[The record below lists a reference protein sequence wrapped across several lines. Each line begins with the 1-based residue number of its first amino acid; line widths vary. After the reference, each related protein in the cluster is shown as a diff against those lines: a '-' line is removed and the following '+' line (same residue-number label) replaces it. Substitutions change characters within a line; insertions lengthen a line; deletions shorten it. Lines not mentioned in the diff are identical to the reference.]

1 MNCKRKMLV
10 LCMMLIVGI
19 SCWAQ
24 SLQLK
29 LDNVTVKKAMTEL
42 KQKSGYSFVFEASDV
57 DTAKK
62 ISVNAENAKDAIDQ
76 ILQGQDV
83 TYEIQGKSVII
94 KRKSATNGTPTQ
106 GKKRRVT
113 GTVKDT
119 NGDPVIG
126 ATVMEKGTKNGTV
139 TDYNG
144 NFVLETAPDAQ
155 LDISYIGF
163 KTQTVKPTASGNM
176 SISLSEDSNLLDD
189 VVVVGYGTQ
198 RKKLIT
204 GSTIHVTSED
214 IAAVNAVDA
223 FGALQSHAAG
233 MNIVMNSGQ
242 PGESYKVTIRGMGT
256 AGSNSPL
263 YVIDGVPGGSL
274 TDISPDDIESID
286 VLKDAAS
293 SAIYGARASNGVIL
307 VTTKKGKVGHIQV
320 TFDGYLG
327 WQNPNTNDVTP
338 LNAKQY
344 MEINDKAYQIQG
356 VATYDWQK
364 LIPKQY
370 AQIMNGTWNGT
381 NWLEETTCH
390 DAPVNNASL
399 NITGGSD
406 VSRFSLGV
414 SKYHQTGTIGVPAT
428 PKYDR
433 TTVRMNSDYTL
444 IKGKDRDILK
454 FGENVTFSATDK
466 KGISIGG
473 IYSNSIRNLL
483 AMSPLLPAYS
493 EDGGGYYEYKDIVAD
508 QWDFSAEMSNPLA
521 AMLYDEGNSYTKG
534 YRLQSNFFLEFQPI
548 KDLTYR
554 ASAGWLYHHTEGR
567 RYVPVYELSTKK
579 SNPADDVTQRQSY
592 NIRWSLENT
601 LNYVKTFGNHNI
613 DILLGQSIEKWGYGN
628 SLSITNSNSLF
639 PGSFDHAYIVNA
651 NVVDPAYTSISG
663 SPQDQGSLSSFFGR
677 INYNYAET
685 YLLSLVLRADGSSN
699 FARGHRWGYFPS
711 VSAGWVM
718 SNEKFFES
726 TKTWLDFFKIR
737 ASWGQNGNC
746 NISNFQYLAT
756 IAFDDPYYFDNKDNP
771 GIGAYPNI
779 LPNEDVKWET
789 SEQLDFGF
797 DARFLNNR
805 LGVAFDWYKKTTKDW
820 LVRAPMLLSY
830 GTGAPYINGGDIEN
844 KGIEV
849 QLSWNDKIGSDFR
862 YGVTFNFSHNKNE
875 VTRLANSEGIIHGG
889 SNAIAQNTAELYRIQ
904 VGYPIGY
911 FWGYEMEGII
921 QNEQDLQDYLNRN
934 CGGDKANSLQG
945 ESLQPGDVKFV
956 DVNGNGKIDK
966 GDDDKTMIGDPNPD
980 VTVGLNIT
988 MSYKGFDFALNG
1000 YGSFG
1005 QQVAKSY
1012 RQFSDHPDDN
1022 YCTDVYTK
1030 YWTGEGSTNEYPRFS
1045 DGKTANMSEI
1055 SRVWI
1060 EDADFF
1066 KISRISLGYDFKRI
1080 AQFLPVHKCRLYV
1093 SLSNYFT
1100 FTGYSGMDPEV
1111 GYGNGASWA
1120 SGIDC
1125 GYYPSSRSWQVGL
1138 NVAF

>member
-1 MNCKRKMLV
+1 MKKKILV
-10 LCMMLIVGI
+10 LSIMLTVGAC
-19 SCWAQ
+19 CWAQ
-24 SLQLK
+24 SIQLK
-29 LDNVTVKKAMTEL
+29 LNNVTVKKAMTEL
-42 KQKSGYSFVFEASDV
+42 KQKSGYSFVYETSDLDTNKKVNV
-57 DTAKK
+57 D
-62 ISVNAENAKDAIDQ
+62 AENAKDAIAQ
-76 ILQGQDV
+76 ILQGQNV
-83 TYEIQGKSVII
+83 TYEIQGKNVVVQ
-94 KRKSATNGTPTQ
+94 RKNANNTKANQ
-106 GKKRRVT
+106 GKKRTVK
-113 GTVKDT
+113 GTVKDN
-119 NGDPVIG
+119 NGEPVIG
-126 ATVMEKGTKNGTV
+126 ATIMESGTKNGTV
-139 TDYNG
+139 TDADG
-144 NFVLETAPDAQ
+144 NFVIEIASDSK
-155 LDISYIGF
+155 LDITSIGY
-163 KTQTVKPTASGNM
+163 KSQTVKPSATGTTSV
-176 SISLSEDSNLLDD
+176 SLSEDSNLLDD

-204 GSTIHVTSED
+204 GSTVHVTADD

-223 FGALQSHAAG
+223 FGALQSQASG

-242 PGESYKVTIRGMGT
+242 PGEGYKVTIRGMGT
-256 AGSNSPL
+256 AGSNTPL
-263 YVIDGVPGGSL
+263 YVVDGVPGANIDDL
-274 TDISPDDIESID
+274 SPNDIESID

-307 VTTKKGKVGHIQV
+307 VTTKKGKAGGHVQV
-320 TFDGYLG
+320 SFDGYMG

-381 NWLEETTCH
+381 NWLEETTIH
-390 DAPVNNASL
+390 NAPIHNASL
-399 NITGGSD
+399 SISGGSEI
-406 VSRFSLGV
+406 SRFALGFT
-414 SKYHQTGTIGVPAT
+414 KFHQTGTIGAPAD

-433 TTVRMNSDYTL
+433 YTVRLNSDYSL
-444 IKGKDRDILK
+444 IKKKGRDILK
-454 FGENVTFSATDK
+454 IGENATFSATDK
-466 KGISIGG
+466 RGVSVGG
-473 IYSNSIRNLL
+473 IYGNSIRNLL
-483 AMSPLLPAYS
+483 AMSPLLPAYND
-493 EDGGGYYEYKDIVAD
+493 EGGYYEYKDIQAD
-508 QWDFSAEMSNPLA
+508 AWDFSAEMANPLA
-521 AMLYDEGNSYTKG
+521 QMKYDNGFGYTKV
-534 YRLQSNFFLEFQPI
+534 YRLQTNFFLEFSPI

-554 ASAGWLYHHTEGR
+554 ASAGWLYRHREGR
-567 RYVPVYELSTKK
+567 SYVPVYELSSKK
-579 SNPADDVTQRQSY
+579 SNPNDDVSQNQSY
-592 NIRWSLENT
+592 SVRWSLENT
-601 LNYVKTFGNHNI
+601 LNWVKSFEKHNI
-613 DILLGQSIEKWGYGN
+613 DVLLGQSVEKWGYGN
-628 SLSITNSNSLF
+628 GVNVTNSNSLF
-639 PGSFDHAYIVNA
+639 PGSFDHAYIANA
-651 NVVDPAYTSISG
+651 NVVDPSLTSIGG
-663 SPQDQGSLSSFFGR
+663 SPEAQGALSSFFGR
-677 INYNYAET
+677 VNYNYDET

-711 VSAGWVM
+711 VSAGWVI
-718 SNEKFFES
+718 SNEKFMES
-726 TKTWLDFFKIR
+726 TKAWMDFLKIR

-756 IAFDDPYYFDNKDNP
+756 IALDDPYYFNNKDNP
-771 GIGAYPNI
+771 ALGAYPNI

-830 GTGAPYINGGDIEN
+830 GTNAPYVNGGDIEN
-844 KGIEV
+844 KGYEI
-849 QLSWNDKIGSDFR
+849 QLNWNDKIGKDFR
-862 YGVTFNFSHNKNE
+862 YSVSANFSHNKNE

-921 QNEQDLQDYLNRN
+921 QNEKQLQEYLDRN
-934 CGGDKANSLQG
+934 CSGDKANSLQG
-945 ESLQPGDVKFV
+945 ESLQPGDVMFK

-980 VTVGLNIT
+980 FTLGLNINI
-988 MSYKGFDFALNG
+988 SYKGFDFALNG

-1030 YWTGEGSTNEYPRFS
+1030 YWTGEGSTNRYPRFS

-1066 KISRISLGYDFKRI
+1066 KISRISLGYDFKRLYSK
-1080 AQFLPVHKCRLYV
+1080 LPVQKCRLYV
-1093 SLSNYFT
+1093 ALSNFFT

-1111 GYGNGASWA
+1111 GFGNGASWA

-1125 GYYPSSRSWQVGL
+1125 GYYPSARSWQVGL
-1138 NVAF
+1138 NINF

>member
-1 MNCKRKMLV
+1 MKKKILV
-10 LCMMLIVGI
+10 LSIMLTVGAC
-19 SCWAQ
+19 CWAQ
-24 SLQLK
+24 SIQLK
-29 LDNVTVKKAMTEL
+29 LNNVTVKKAMTEL
-42 KQKSGYSFVFEASDV
+42 KQKSGYSFVYETSDLDTNKKVNV
-57 DTAKK
+57 D
-62 ISVNAENAKDAIDQ
+62 AENAKDAIAQ
-76 ILQGQDV
+76 ILQGQNV
-83 TYEIQGKSVII
+83 TYEIQGKNVVVQ
-94 KRKSATNGTPTQ
+94 RKNANNTKANQ
-106 GKKRRVT
+106 GKKRTVK
-113 GTVKDT
+113 GTVKDN
-119 NGDPVIG
+119 NGEPVIG
-126 ATVMEKGTKNGTV
+126 ATIMESGTKNGTV
-139 TDYNG
+139 TDADG
-144 NFVLETAPDAQ
+144 NFVIEIASDSK
-155 LDISYIGF
+155 LDITSIGY
-163 KTQTVKPTASGNM
+163 KSQTVKPSATGTTSV
-176 SISLSEDSNLLDD
+176 SLSEDSNLLDD

-204 GSTIHVTSED
+204 GSTVHVTADD

-223 FGALQSHAAG
+223 FGALQSQASG

-242 PGESYKVTIRGMGT
+242 PGEGYKVTIRGMGT
-256 AGSNSPL
+256 AGSNTPL
-263 YVIDGVPGGSL
+263 YVVDGVPGANIDDL
-274 TDISPDDIESID
+274 SPNDIESID

-307 VTTKKGKVGHIQV
+307 VTTKKGKAGGHVQV
-320 TFDGYLG
+320 SFDGYMG

-381 NWLEETTCH
+381 NWLEETTIH
-390 DAPVNNASL
+390 NAPIHNASL
-399 NITGGSD
+399 SISGGSEI
-406 VSRFSLGV
+406 SRFALGFT
-414 SKYHQTGTIGVPAT
+414 KFHQTGTIGAPAD

-433 TTVRMNSDYTL
+433 YTVRLNSDYSL
-444 IKGKDRDILK
+444 IRKKGHDILK
-454 FGENVTFSATDK
+454 IGENVTFSATDK
-466 KGISIGG
+466 RGVSVGG
-473 IYSNSIRNLL
+473 IYGNSIRNLL
-483 AMSPLLPAYS
+483 AMSPLLPAYND
-493 EDGGGYYEYKDIVAD
+493 EGGYYEYKDIQAD
-508 QWDFSAEMSNPLA
+508 AWDFSAEMANPLA
-521 AMLYDEGNSYTKG
+521 QMKYDNGFGYTKV
-534 YRLQSNFFLEFQPI
+534 YRLQTNFFLEFSPI

-554 ASAGWLYHHTEGR
+554 ASAGWLYRHREGR
-567 RYVPVYELSTKK
+567 SYVPVYELSSKK
-579 SNPADDVTQRQSY
+579 SNPNDDVSQNQSY
-592 NIRWSLENT
+592 SVRWSLENT
-601 LNYVKTFGNHNI
+601 LNWVKSFEKHNV
-613 DILLGQSIEKWGYGN
+613 DVLLGQSVEKWGYGN
-628 SLSITNSNSLF
+628 GVNVTNSNSLF
-639 PGSFDHAYIVNA
+639 PGSFDHAYIANA
-651 NVVDPAYTSISG
+651 NVVDPSLTSIGG
-663 SPQDQGSLSSFFGR
+663 SPEAQGALSSFFGR
-677 INYNYAET
+677 VNYNYDET

-699 FARGHRWGYFPS
+699 FSRGHRWGYFPS
-711 VSAGWVM
+711 VSAGWVI
-718 SNEKFFES
+718 SNEKFMES
-726 TKTWLDFFKIR
+726 TKAWMDFLKIR

-756 IAFDDPYYFDNKDNP
+756 IALDDPYYFNNKDNP
-771 GIGAYPNI
+771 ALGAYPNI

-830 GTGAPYINGGDIEN
+830 GTNAPYVNGGDIEN
-844 KGIEV
+844 KGYEI
-849 QLSWNDKIGSDFR
+849 QLNWNDKIGKDFR
-862 YGVTFNFSHNKNE
+862 YSVSANFSHNKNE

-921 QNEQDLQDYLNRN
+921 QNEKQLQEYLDRN
-934 CGGDKANSLQG
+934 CSGDKANSLQG
-945 ESLQPGDVKFV
+945 ESLQPGDVMFK

-980 VTVGLNIT
+980 FTLGLNINI
-988 MSYKGFDFALNG
+988 SYKGFDFALNG

-1030 YWTGEGSTNEYPRFS
+1030 YWTGEGSTNRYPRFS

-1066 KISRISLGYDFKRI
+1066 KISRISLGYDFKRLYSK
-1080 AQFLPVHKCRLYV
+1080 LPVQKCRLYV
-1093 SLSNYFT
+1093 ALSNFFT

-1111 GYGNGASWA
+1111 GFGNGASWA

-1125 GYYPSSRSWQVGL
+1125 GYYPSARSWQVGL
-1138 NVAF
+1138 NINF

>member
-1 MNCKRKMLV
+1 MKKKILV
-10 LCMMLIVGI
+10 LSIMLTVGAC
-19 SCWAQ
+19 CWAQ
-24 SLQLK
+24 SIQLK
-29 LDNVTVKKAMTEL
+29 LNNVTVKKAMTEL
-42 KQKSGYSFVFEASDV
+42 KQKSGYSFVYEASDLDTNKKVNV
-57 DTAKK
+57 D
-62 ISVNAENAKDAIDQ
+62 AENAKDAIAQ
-76 ILQGQDV
+76 ILQGQNV
-83 TYEIQGKSVII
+83 TYEIQGKNVVVQ
-94 KRKSATNGTPTQ
+94 RKNANNTKANQ
-106 GKKRRVT
+106 GKKRTVK
-113 GTVKDT
+113 GTVKDN
-119 NGDPVIG
+119 NGEPVIG
-126 ATVMEKGTKNGTV
+126 ATIMESGTKNGTV
-139 TDYNG
+139 TDADG
-144 NFVLETAPDAQ
+144 NFVIEIASDSK
-155 LDISYIGF
+155 LDITSIGY
-163 KTQTVKPTASGNM
+163 KSQTVKPSATGTTSV
-176 SISLSEDSNLLDD
+176 SLSEDSNLLDD

-204 GSTIHVTSED
+204 GSTVHVTADD

-223 FGALQSHAAG
+223 FGALQSQASG

-242 PGESYKVTIRGMGT
+242 PGEGYKVTIRGMGT
-256 AGSNSPL
+256 AGSNTPL
-263 YVIDGVPGGSL
+263 YVVDGVPGANIDDL
-274 TDISPDDIESID
+274 SPNDIESID

-307 VTTKKGKVGHIQV
+307 VTTKKGKAGGHVQV
-320 TFDGYLG
+320 SFDGYMG

-381 NWLEETTCH
+381 NWLEETTIH
-390 DAPVNNASL
+390 NAPIHNASL
-399 NITGGSD
+399 SISGGSEI
-406 VSRFSLGV
+406 SRFALGFT
-414 SKYHQTGTIGVPAT
+414 KFHQTGTIGAPAD

-433 TTVRMNSDYTL
+433 YTVRLNSDYSL
-444 IKGKDRDILK
+444 IRKKGHDILK
-454 FGENVTFSATDK
+454 IGENVTFSATDK
-466 KGISIGG
+466 RGVSVGG
-473 IYSNSIRNLL
+473 IYGNSIRNLL
-483 AMSPLLPAYS
+483 AMSPLLPAYND
-493 EDGGGYYEYKDIVAD
+493 EGEYYEYKDIQAD
-508 QWDFSAEMSNPLA
+508 AWDFSAEMANPLA
-521 AMLYDEGNSYTKG
+521 QMKYDNGFGYTKV
-534 YRLQSNFFLEFQPI
+534 YRLQTNFFLEFSPI

-554 ASAGWLYHHTEGR
+554 ASAGWLYRHREGR
-567 RYVPVYELSTKK
+567 SYVPVYELSSKK
-579 SNPADDVTQRQSY
+579 SNPNDDVSQNQSY
-592 NIRWSLENT
+592 SVRWSLENT
-601 LNYVKTFGNHNI
+601 LNWVKSFEKHNI
-613 DILLGQSIEKWGYGN
+613 DVLLGQSVEKWGYGN
-628 SLSITNSNSLF
+628 GVNVTNSNSLF
-639 PGSFDHAYIVNA
+639 PGSFDHAYIANA
-651 NVVDPAYTSISG
+651 NVVDPSLTSIGG
-663 SPQDQGSLSSFFGR
+663 SPEAQGALSSFFGR
-677 INYNYAET
+677 VNYNYDET

-711 VSAGWVM
+711 VSAGWVI
-718 SNEKFFES
+718 SNEKFMES
-726 TKTWLDFFKIR
+726 TKAWMDFLKIR

-756 IAFDDPYYFDNKDNP
+756 IALDDPYYFNNKDNP
-771 GIGAYPNI
+771 ALGAYPNI

-830 GTGAPYINGGDIEN
+830 GTNAPYVNGGDIEN
-844 KGIEV
+844 KGYEI
-849 QLSWNDKIGSDFR
+849 QLNWNDKIGKDFR
-862 YGVTFNFSHNKNE
+862 YSVSANFSHNKNE

-921 QNEQDLQDYLNRN
+921 QNEKQLQEYLDRN
-934 CGGDKANSLQG
+934 CSGDKANSLQG
-945 ESLQPGDVKFV
+945 ESLQPGDVMFK

-980 VTVGLNIT
+980 FTLGLNINI
-988 MSYKGFDFALNG
+988 SYKGFDFALNG

-1030 YWTGEGSTNEYPRFS
+1030 YWTGEGSTNRYPRFS

-1066 KISRISLGYDFKRI
+1066 KISRISLGYDFKRLYSK
-1080 AQFLPVHKCRLYV
+1080 LPVQKCRLYV
-1093 SLSNYFT
+1093 ALSNFFT

-1111 GYGNGASWA
+1111 GFGNGASWA

-1125 GYYPSSRSWQVGL
+1125 GYYPSARSWQVGL
-1138 NVAF
+1138 NINF

>member
-1 MNCKRKMLV
+1 MKKKILV
-10 LCMMLIVGI
+10 LSIMLTVGAC
-19 SCWAQ
+19 CWAQ
-24 SLQLK
+24 SIQLK
-29 LDNVTVKKAMTEL
+29 LNNVTVKKAMTEL
-42 KQKSGYSFVFEASDV
+42 KQKSGYSFVYETSDLDTNKKVNV
-57 DTAKK
+57 D
-62 ISVNAENAKDAIDQ
+62 AENAKDAIAQ
-76 ILQGQDV
+76 ILQGQNV
-83 TYEIQGKSVII
+83 TYEIQGKNVVVQ
-94 KRKSATNGTPTQ
+94 RKNANNTKANQ
-106 GKKRRVT
+106 GKKRTVK
-113 GTVKDT
+113 GTVKDN
-119 NGDPVIG
+119 NGEPVIG
-126 ATVMEKGTKNGTV
+126 ATIMESGTKNGTV
-139 TDYNG
+139 TDADG
-144 NFVLETAPDAQ
+144 NFVIEIASDSK
-155 LDISYIGF
+155 LDITSIGY
-163 KTQTVKPTASGNM
+163 KSQTVKPSATGTTSV
-176 SISLSEDSNLLDD
+176 SLSEDSNLLDD

-204 GSTIHVTSED
+204 GSTVHVTADD

-223 FGALQSHAAG
+223 FGALQSQASG

-242 PGESYKVTIRGMGT
+242 PGEGYKVTIRGMGT
-256 AGSNSPL
+256 AGSNTPL
-263 YVIDGVPGGSL
+263 YVVDGVPGANIDDL
-274 TDISPDDIESID
+274 SPNDIESID

-307 VTTKKGKVGHIQV
+307 VTTKKGKAGGHVQV
-320 TFDGYLG
+320 SFDGYMG

-381 NWLEETTCH
+381 NWLEETTIH
-390 DAPVNNASL
+390 NAPIHNASL
-399 NITGGSD
+399 SISGGSEI
-406 VSRFSLGV
+406 SRFALGFT
-414 SKYHQTGTIGVPAT
+414 KFHQTGTIGAPAD

-433 TTVRMNSDYTL
+433 YTVRLNSDYSL
-444 IKGKDRDILK
+444 IRKKGHDILK
-454 FGENVTFSATDK
+454 IGENVTFSATDK
-466 KGISIGG
+466 RGVSVGG
-473 IYSNSIRNLL
+473 IYGNSIRNLL
-483 AMSPLLPAYS
+483 AMSPLLPAYND
-493 EDGGGYYEYKDIVAD
+493 EGGYYEYKDIQAD
-508 QWDFSAEMSNPLA
+508 AWDFSAEMANPLA
-521 AMLYDEGNSYTKG
+521 QMKYDNGFGYTKV
-534 YRLQSNFFLEFQPI
+534 YRLQTNFFLEFSPI

-554 ASAGWLYHHTEGR
+554 ASAGWLYRHREGR
-567 RYVPVYELSTKK
+567 SYVPVYELSSKK
-579 SNPADDVTQRQSY
+579 SNPNDDVSQNQSY
-592 NIRWSLENT
+592 SVRWSLENT
-601 LNYVKTFGNHNI
+601 LNWVKSFEKHNI
-613 DILLGQSIEKWGYGN
+613 DVLLGQSVEKWGYGN
-628 SLSITNSNSLF
+628 GVNVTNSNSLF
-639 PGSFDHAYIVNA
+639 PGSFDHAYIANA
-651 NVVDPAYTSISG
+651 NVVDPSLTSIGG
-663 SPQDQGSLSSFFGR
+663 SPEAQGALSSFFGR
-677 INYNYAET
+677 VNYNYDET

-711 VSAGWVM
+711 VSAGWVI
-718 SNEKFFES
+718 SNEKFMES
-726 TKTWLDFFKIR
+726 TKAWMDFLKIR

-756 IAFDDPYYFDNKDNP
+756 IALDDPYYFNNKDNP
-771 GIGAYPNI
+771 ALGAYPNI

-830 GTGAPYINGGDIEN
+830 GTNAPYVNGGDIEN
-844 KGIEV
+844 KGYEI
-849 QLSWNDKIGSDFR
+849 QLNWNDKIGKDFR
-862 YGVTFNFSHNKNE
+862 YSVSANFSHNKNE

-921 QNEQDLQDYLNRN
+921 QNEKQLQEYLDRN
-934 CGGDKANSLQG
+934 CSGDKANSLQG
-945 ESLQPGDVKFV
+945 ESLQPGDVMFK

-980 VTVGLNIT
+980 FTLGLNINI
-988 MSYKGFDFALNG
+988 SYKGFDFALNG

-1030 YWTGEGSTNEYPRFS
+1030 YWTGEGSTNRYPRFS

-1066 KISRISLGYDFKRI
+1066 KISRISLGYDFKRLYSK
-1080 AQFLPVHKCRLYV
+1080 LPVQKCRLYV
-1093 SLSNYFT
+1093 ALSNFFT

-1111 GYGNGASWA
+1111 GFGNGASWA

-1125 GYYPSSRSWQVGL
+1125 GYYPSARSWQVGL
-1138 NVAF
+1138 NINF

>member
-1 MNCKRKMLV
+1 MKKKILV
-10 LCMMLIVGI
+10 LSIMLTVGAC
-19 SCWAQ
+19 CWAQ
-24 SLQLK
+24 SIQLK
-29 LDNVTVKKAMTEL
+29 LNNVTVKKAMTEL
-42 KQKSGYSFVFEASDV
+42 KQKSGYSFVYETSDLDTNKKVNV
-57 DTAKK
+57 D
-62 ISVNAENAKDAIDQ
+62 AENAKDAIAQ
-76 ILQGQDV
+76 ILQGQNV
-83 TYEIQGKSVII
+83 TYEIQGKNVVVQ
-94 KRKSATNGTPTQ
+94 RKNANNTKANQ
-106 GKKRRVT
+106 GKKRTVK
-113 GTVKDT
+113 GTVKDN
-119 NGDPVIG
+119 NGEPVIG
-126 ATVMEKGTKNGTV
+126 ATIMESGTKNGTV
-139 TDYNG
+139 TDADG
-144 NFVLETAPDAQ
+144 NFVIEIASDSK
-155 LDISYIGF
+155 LDITSIGY
-163 KTQTVKPTASGNM
+163 KSQTVKPSATGTTSV
-176 SISLSEDSNLLDD
+176 SLSEDSNLLDD

-204 GSTIHVTSED
+204 GSTVHVTADD

-223 FGALQSHAAG
+223 FGALQSQASG

-242 PGESYKVTIRGMGT
+242 PGEGYKVTIRGMGT
-256 AGSNSPL
+256 AGSNTPL
-263 YVIDGVPGGSL
+263 YVVDGVPGANIDDL
-274 TDISPDDIESID
+274 SPNDIESID

-307 VTTKKGKVGHIQV
+307 VTTKKGKAGGHVQV
-320 TFDGYLG
+320 SFDGYMG

-370 AQIMNGTWNGT
+370 AQIMSGTWNGT
-381 NWLEETTCH
+381 NWLEETTIH
-390 DAPVNNASL
+390 NAPIHNASL
-399 NITGGSD
+399 SISGGSD
-406 VSRFSLGV
+406 ISRFALGFT
-414 SKYHQTGTIGVPAT
+414 KFHQTGTIGAPAD

-433 TTVRMNSDYTL
+433 YTVRLNSDYSL
-444 IKGKDRDILK
+444 IKKKGRDILK
-454 FGENVTFSATDK
+454 IGENATFSATDK
-466 KGISIGG
+466 RGVSVGG
-473 IYSNSIRNLL
+473 IYGNSIRNLL
-483 AMSPLLPAYS
+483 AMSPLLPAYND
-493 EDGGGYYEYKDIVAD
+493 EGGYYEYKDIQAD
-508 QWDFSAEMSNPLA
+508 AWDFSAEMANPLA
-521 AMLYDEGNSYTKG
+521 QMKYDNGFGYTKV
-534 YRLQSNFFLEFQPI
+534 YRLQTNFFLEFSPI

-554 ASAGWLYHHTEGR
+554 ASAGWLYRHREGR
-567 RYVPVYELSTKK
+567 SYVPVYELSSKK
-579 SNPADDVTQRQSY
+579 SNPNDDVSQNQSY
-592 NIRWSLENT
+592 SVRWSLENT
-601 LNYVKTFGNHNI
+601 LNWVKSFDKHNI
-613 DILLGQSIEKWGYGN
+613 DVLLGQSVEKWGYGN
-628 SLSITNSNSLF
+628 GVNVTNSNSLF
-639 PGSFDHAYIVNA
+639 PGSFDHAYIANA
-651 NVVDPAYTSISG
+651 NVVDPSLTSIGG
-663 SPQDQGSLSSFFGR
+663 SPEAQGALSSFFGR
-677 INYNYAET
+677 VNYNYDET

-711 VSAGWVM
+711 VSAGWVI
-718 SNEKFFES
+718 SNEKFMES
-726 TKTWLDFFKIR
+726 TKAWMDFLKIR

-756 IAFDDPYYFDNKDNP
+756 IALDDPYYFNNKDNP
-771 GIGAYPNI
+771 ALGAYPNI

-805 LGVAFDWYKKTTKDW
+805 LSVAFDWYKKTTKDW

-830 GTGAPYINGGDIEN
+830 GTNAPYVNGGDIEN
-844 KGIEV
+844 KGYEI
-849 QLSWNDKIGSDFR
+849 QLGWNDKIGKDFR
-862 YGVTFNFSHNKNE
+862 YSASVNFSHNKNE

-921 QNEQDLQDYLNRN
+921 QNEKELQEYLDRN
-934 CGGDKANSLQG
+934 CSGDKANSLQG
-945 ESLQPGDVKFV
+945 ESLQPGDVMFK

-980 VTVGLNIT
+980 FTLGVNINI
-988 MSYKGFDFALNG
+988 SYKGFDFALNG

-1030 YWTGEGSTNEYPRFS
+1030 YWTGEGSTNRYPRFS

-1066 KISRISLGYDFKRI
+1066 KISRISLGYDFKRLCSK
-1080 AQFLPVHKCRLYV
+1080 LPVQKCRLYV
-1093 SLSNYFT
+1093 SLSNFFT

-1111 GYGNGASWA
+1111 GFGNGASWA

-1125 GYYPSSRSWQVGL
+1125 GYYPSARSWQVGL
-1138 NVAF
+1138 NINF

>member
-1 MNCKRKMLV
+1 MKKKILV
-10 LCMMLIVGI
+10 LSIMLTVGAC
-19 SCWAQ
+19 CWAQ
-24 SLQLK
+24 SIQLK
-29 LDNVTVKKAMTEL
+29 LNNVTVKKAMTEL
-42 KQKSGYSFVFEASDV
+42 KQKSGYSFVYETSDLDTNKKVNV
-57 DTAKK
+57 D
-62 ISVNAENAKDAIDQ
+62 AENAKDAIAQ
-76 ILQGQDV
+76 ILQGQNV
-83 TYEIQGKSVII
+83 TYEIQGKNVVVQ
-94 KRKSATNGTPTQ
+94 RKNANNTKANQ
-106 GKKRRVT
+106 GKKRTVK
-113 GTVKDT
+113 GTVKDN
-119 NGDPVIG
+119 NGEPVIG
-126 ATVMEKGTKNGTV
+126 ATIMESGTKNGTV
-139 TDYNG
+139 TDADG
-144 NFVLETAPDAQ
+144 NFVIEIASDSK
-155 LDISYIGF
+155 LDITSIGY
-163 KTQTVKPTASGNM
+163 KSQTVKPSATGTTSV
-176 SISLSEDSNLLDD
+176 SLSEDSNLLDD

-204 GSTIHVTSED
+204 GSTVHVTADD

-223 FGALQSHAAG
+223 FGALQSQASG

-242 PGESYKVTIRGMGT
+242 PGEGYKVTIRGMGT
-256 AGSNSPL
+256 AGSNTPL
-263 YVIDGVPGGSL
+263 YVVDGVPGANIDDL
-274 TDISPDDIESID
+274 SPNDIESID

-307 VTTKKGKVGHIQV
+307 VTTKKGKAGGHVQV
-320 TFDGYLG
+320 SFDGYMG

-381 NWLEETTCH
+381 NWLEETTIH
-390 DAPVNNASL
+390 NAPIHNASL
-399 NITGGSD
+399 SISGGSEI
-406 VSRFSLGV
+406 SRFALGFT
-414 SKYHQTGTIGVPAT
+414 KFHQTGTIGAPAD

-433 TTVRMNSDYTL
+433 YTVRLNSDYSL
-444 IKGKDRDILK
+444 IKKKGRDILK
-454 FGENVTFSATDK
+454 IGENATFSATDK
-466 KGISIGG
+466 RGVSVGG
-473 IYSNSIRNLL
+473 IYGNSIRNLL
-483 AMSPLLPAYS
+483 AMSPLLPAYND
-493 EDGGGYYEYKDIVAD
+493 EGGYYEYKDIQAD
-508 QWDFSAEMSNPLA
+508 AWDFSAEMANPLA
-521 AMLYDEGNSYTKG
+521 QMKYDNGYGYTKV
-534 YRLQSNFFLEFQPI
+534 YRLQTNFFLEFSPI

-554 ASAGWLYHHTEGR
+554 ASAGWLYRHREGR
-567 RYVPVYELSTKK
+567 SYVPVYELSSKK
-579 SNPADDVTQRQSY
+579 SNPNDDVSQNQSY
-592 NIRWSLENT
+592 SVRWSLENT
-601 LNYVKTFGNHNI
+601 LNWVKSFDKHNI
-613 DILLGQSIEKWGYGN
+613 DVLLGQSVEKWGYGN
-628 SLSITNSNSLF
+628 GVNVTNSNSLF
-639 PGSFDHAYIVNA
+639 PGSFDHAYIANA
-651 NVVDPAYTSISG
+651 NVVDPSLTSIGG
-663 SPQDQGSLSSFFGR
+663 SPEAQGALSSFFGR
-677 INYNYAET
+677 VNYNYDET

-711 VSAGWVM
+711 VSAGWVI
-718 SNEKFFES
+718 SNEKFMES
-726 TKTWLDFFKIR
+726 TKAWMDFLKIR

-756 IAFDDPYYFDNKDNP
+756 IALDDPYYFNNKDNP
-771 GIGAYPNI
+771 ALGAYPNI

-830 GTGAPYINGGDIEN
+830 GTNAPYVNGGDIEN
-844 KGIEV
+844 KGYEI
-849 QLSWNDKIGSDFR
+849 QLNWNDKIGKDFR
-862 YGVTFNFSHNKNE
+862 YSVSANFSHNKNE

-921 QNEQDLQDYLNRN
+921 QNEKQLQEYLDRN
-934 CGGDKANSLQG
+934 CSGDKANSLQG
-945 ESLQPGDVKFV
+945 ESLQPGDVMFK

-980 VTVGLNIT
+980 FTLGLNINI
-988 MSYKGFDFALNG
+988 SYKGFDFALNG

-1030 YWTGEGSTNEYPRFS
+1030 YWTGEGSTNRYPRFS

-1066 KISRISLGYDFKRI
+1066 KISRISLGYDFKRLYSK
-1080 AQFLPVHKCRLYV
+1080 LPVQKCRLYV
-1093 SLSNYFT
+1093 ALSNFFT

-1111 GYGNGASWA
+1111 GFGNGASWA

-1125 GYYPSSRSWQVGL
+1125 GYYPSARSWQVGL
-1138 NVAF
+1138 NINF

>member
-1 MNCKRKMLV
+1 MKKKILV
-10 LCMMLIVGI
+10 LSIMLTVGAC
-19 SCWAQ
+19 CWAQ
-24 SLQLK
+24 SIQLK
-29 LDNVTVKKAMTEL
+29 LNNVTVKKAMTEL
-42 KQKSGYSFVFEASDV
+42 KQKSGYSFVYEASDLDTNKKVNV
-57 DTAKK
+57 D
-62 ISVNAENAKDAIDQ
+62 AENAKDAIAQ
-76 ILQGQDV
+76 ILQGQNV
-83 TYEIQGKSVII
+83 TYEIQGKNVVVQ
-94 KRKSATNGTPTQ
+94 RKNANNTKANQ
-106 GKKRRVT
+106 GKKRTVK
-113 GTVKDT
+113 GTVKDN
-119 NGDPVIG
+119 NGEPVIG
-126 ATVMEKGTKNGTV
+126 ATIMESGTKNGTV
-139 TDYNG
+139 TDADG
-144 NFVLETAPDAQ
+144 NFVIEIASDSK
-155 LDISYIGF
+155 LDITSIGY
-163 KTQTVKPTASGNM
+163 KSQTVKPSATGTTSV
-176 SISLSEDSNLLDD
+176 SLSEDSNLLDD

-204 GSTIHVTSED
+204 GSTVHVTADD

-223 FGALQSHAAG
+223 FGALQSQASG

-242 PGESYKVTIRGMGT
+242 PGEGYKVTIRGMGT
-256 AGSNSPL
+256 AGSNTPL
-263 YVIDGVPGGSL
+263 YVVDGVPGANIDDL
-274 TDISPDDIESID
+274 SPNDIESID

-307 VTTKKGKVGHIQV
+307 VTTKKGKAGGHVQV
-320 TFDGYLG
+320 SFDGYMG

-381 NWLEETTCH
+381 NWLEETTIH
-390 DAPVNNASL
+390 NAPIHNASL
-399 NITGGSD
+399 SISGGSEI
-406 VSRFSLGV
+406 SRFALGFTRF
-414 SKYHQTGTIGVPAT
+414 HQTGTIGAPAD

-433 TTVRMNSDYTL
+433 YTVRLNSDYSL
-444 IKGKDRDILK
+444 IRKKGRDILK
-454 FGENVTFSATDK
+454 IGENATFSATDK
-466 KGISIGG
+466 RGVSVGG
-473 IYSNSIRNLL
+473 IYGNSIRNLL
-483 AMSPLLPAYS
+483 AMSPLLPAYND
-493 EDGGGYYEYKDIVAD
+493 EGGYYEYKDIQAD
-508 QWDFSAEMSNPLA
+508 AWDFSAEMANPLA
-521 AMLYDEGNSYTKG
+521 QMKYDNGFGYTKV
-534 YRLQSNFFLEFQPI
+534 YRLQTNFFLEFSPI

-554 ASAGWLYHHTEGR
+554 ASAGWLYRHREGR
-567 RYVPVYELSTKK
+567 SYVPVYELSSKK
-579 SNPADDVTQRQSY
+579 SNPNDDVSQNQSY
-592 NIRWSLENT
+592 SVRWSLENT
-601 LNYVKTFGNHNI
+601 LNWVKSFEKHNI
-613 DILLGQSIEKWGYGN
+613 DVLLGQSVEKWGYGN
-628 SLSITNSNSLF
+628 GVNVTNSNSLF
-639 PGSFDHAYIVNA
+639 PGSFDHAYIANA
-651 NVVDPAYTSISG
+651 NVVDPSLTSIGG
-663 SPQDQGSLSSFFGR
+663 SPEAQGALSSFFGR
-677 INYNYAET
+677 VNYNYDET

-711 VSAGWVM
+711 VSAGWVI
-718 SNEKFFES
+718 SNEKFMES
-726 TKTWLDFFKIR
+726 TKAWMDFLKIR

-756 IAFDDPYYFDNKDNP
+756 IALDDPYYFNNKDNP
-771 GIGAYPNI
+771 ALGAYPNI

-830 GTGAPYINGGDIEN
+830 GTNAPYVNGGDIEN
-844 KGIEV
+844 KGYEI
-849 QLSWNDKIGSDFR
+849 QLNWNDKIGKDFR
-862 YGVTFNFSHNKNE
+862 YSVSANFSHNKNE

-921 QNEQDLQDYLNRN
+921 QNEKQLQEYLDRN
-934 CGGDKANSLQG
+934 CSGDKANSLQG
-945 ESLQPGDVKFV
+945 ESLQPGDVMFK

-980 VTVGLNIT
+980 FTLGLNINI
-988 MSYKGFDFALNG
+988 SYKGFDFALNG

-1030 YWTGEGSTNEYPRFS
+1030 YWTGEGSTNRYPRFS

-1066 KISRISLGYDFKRI
+1066 KISRISLGYDFKRLYSK
-1080 AQFLPVHKCRLYV
+1080 LPVQKCRLYV
-1093 SLSNYFT
+1093 ALSNFFT

-1111 GYGNGASWA
+1111 GFGNGASWA

-1125 GYYPSSRSWQVGL
+1125 GYYPSARSWQVGL
-1138 NVAF
+1138 NINF

>member
-1 MNCKRKMLV
+1 MKKKILV
-10 LCMMLIVGI
+10 LSIMLTVGAC
-19 SCWAQ
+19 CWAQ
-24 SLQLK
+24 SIQLK
-29 LDNVTVKKAMTEL
+29 LNNVTVKKAMTEL
-42 KQKSGYSFVFEASDV
+42 KQKSGYSFVYETSDLDTNKKVNV
-57 DTAKK
+57 D
-62 ISVNAENAKDAIDQ
+62 AENAKDAIAQ
-76 ILQGQDV
+76 ILQGQNV
-83 TYEIQGKSVII
+83 TYEIQGKNVVVQ
-94 KRKSATNGTPTQ
+94 RKNANNTKANQ
-106 GKKRRVT
+106 GKKRTVK
-113 GTVKDT
+113 GTVKDN
-119 NGDPVIG
+119 NGEPVIG
-126 ATVMEKGTKNGTV
+126 ATIMESGTKNGTV
-139 TDYNG
+139 TDADG
-144 NFVLETAPDAQ
+144 NFVIEIASDSK
-155 LDISYIGF
+155 LDITSIGY
-163 KTQTVKPTASGNM
+163 KSQTVKPSATGTTSV
-176 SISLSEDSNLLDD
+176 SLSEDSNLLDD

-204 GSTIHVTSED
+204 GSTVHVTADD

-223 FGALQSHAAG
+223 FGALQSQASG

-242 PGESYKVTIRGMGT
+242 PGEGYKVTIRGMGT
-256 AGSNSPL
+256 AGSNTPL
-263 YVIDGVPGGSL
+263 YVVDGVPGANIDDL
-274 TDISPDDIESID
+274 SPNDIESID

-307 VTTKKGKVGHIQV
+307 VTTKKGKAGGHVQV
-320 TFDGYLG
+320 SFDGYMG

-381 NWLEETTCH
+381 NWLEETTIH
-390 DAPVNNASL
+390 NAPIHNASL
-399 NITGGSD
+399 SISGGSEI
-406 VSRFSLGV
+406 SRFALGFT
-414 SKYHQTGTIGVPAT
+414 KFHQTGTIGAPAD

-433 TTVRMNSDYTL
+433 YTVRLNSDYSL
-444 IKGKDRDILK
+444 IRKKGRDILK
-454 FGENVTFSATDK
+454 IGENATFSATDK
-466 KGISIGG
+466 RGVSVGG
-473 IYSNSIRNLL
+473 IYGNSIRNLL
-483 AMSPLLPAYS
+483 AMSPLLPAYND
-493 EDGGGYYEYKDIVAD
+493 EGGYYEYKDIQAD
-508 QWDFSAEMSNPLA
+508 AWDFSAEMANPLA
-521 AMLYDEGNSYTKG
+521 QMKYDNGFGYTKV
-534 YRLQSNFFLEFQPI
+534 YRLQTNFFLEFSPI

-554 ASAGWLYHHTEGR
+554 ASAGWLYRHREGR
-567 RYVPVYELSTKK
+567 SYVPVYELSSKK
-579 SNPADDVTQRQSY
+579 SNPNDDVSQNQSY
-592 NIRWSLENT
+592 SVRWSLENT
-601 LNYVKTFGNHNI
+601 LNWVKSFDKHNI
-613 DILLGQSIEKWGYGN
+613 DVLLGQSVEKWGYGN
-628 SLSITNSNSLF
+628 GVNVTNSNSLF
-639 PGSFDHAYIVNA
+639 PGSFDHAYIANA
-651 NVVDPAYTSISG
+651 NVVDPSLTSIGG
-663 SPQDQGSLSSFFGR
+663 SPEAQGALSSFFGR
-677 INYNYAET
+677 VNYNYDET

-711 VSAGWVM
+711 VSAGWVI
-718 SNEKFFES
+718 SNEKFMES
-726 TKTWLDFFKIR
+726 TKAWMDFLKIR

-756 IAFDDPYYFDNKDNP
+756 IALDDPYYFNNKDNP
-771 GIGAYPNI
+771 ALGAYPNI

-830 GTGAPYINGGDIEN
+830 GTNAPYVNGGDIEN
-844 KGIEV
+844 KGYEI
-849 QLSWNDKIGSDFR
+849 QLNWNDKIGKDFR
-862 YGVTFNFSHNKNE
+862 YSVSANFSHNKNE

-921 QNEQDLQDYLNRN
+921 QNEKQLQEYLDRN
-934 CGGDKANSLQG
+934 CSGDKANSLQG
-945 ESLQPGDVKFV
+945 ESLQPGDVMFK

-980 VTVGLNIT
+980 FTLGLNINI
-988 MSYKGFDFALNG
+988 SYKGFDFALNG

-1030 YWTGEGSTNEYPRFS
+1030 YWTGEGSTNRYPRFS

-1066 KISRISLGYDFKRI
+1066 KISRISLGYDFKRLYSK
-1080 AQFLPVHKCRLYV
+1080 LPVQKCRLYV
-1093 SLSNYFT
+1093 ALSNFFT

-1111 GYGNGASWA
+1111 GFGNGASWA

-1125 GYYPSSRSWQVGL
+1125 GYYPSARSWQVGL
-1138 NVAF
+1138 NINF

>member
-1 MNCKRKMLV
+1 MKKKILALSIMLT
-10 LCMMLIVGI
+10 VGAC
-19 SCWAQ
+19 CWAQ
-24 SLQLK
+24 SIQLK
-29 LDNVTVKKAMTEL
+29 LNNVTVKKAMTEL
-42 KQKSGYSFVFEASDV
+42 KQKSGYSFVYETSDLDTNKKVNV
-57 DTAKK
+57 D
-62 ISVNAENAKDAIDQ
+62 AENAKDAIAQ
-76 ILQGQDV
+76 ILQGQNV
-83 TYEIQGKSVII
+83 TYEIQGKNVVVQ
-94 KRKSATNGTPTQ
+94 RKNANNTKANQ
-106 GKKRRVT
+106 GKKRTVK
-113 GTVKDT
+113 GTVKDN
-119 NGDPVIG
+119 NGEPVIG
-126 ATVMEKGTKNGTV
+126 ATIMESGTKNGTV
-139 TDYNG
+139 TDADG
-144 NFVLETAPDAQ
+144 NFVIEIASDSK
-155 LDISYIGF
+155 LDITSIGY
-163 KTQTVKPTASGNM
+163 KSQTVKPSATGTTSV
-176 SISLSEDSNLLDD
+176 SLSEDSNLLDD

-204 GSTIHVTSED
+204 GSTVHVTADD

-223 FGALQSHAAG
+223 FGALQSQASG

-242 PGESYKVTIRGMGT
+242 PGEGYKVTIRGMGT
-256 AGSNSPL
+256 AGSNTPL
-263 YVIDGVPGGSL
+263 YVVDGVPGANIDDL
-274 TDISPDDIESID
+274 SPNDIESID

-307 VTTKKGKVGHIQV
+307 VTTKKGKAGGHVQV
-320 TFDGYLG
+320 SFDGYMG

-381 NWLEETTCH
+381 NWLEETTIH
-390 DAPVNNASL
+390 NAPIHNASL
-399 NITGGSD
+399 SISGGSEI
-406 VSRFSLGV
+406 SRFALGFT
-414 SKYHQTGTIGVPAT
+414 KFHQTGTIGAPAD

-433 TTVRMNSDYTL
+433 YTVRLNSDYSL
-444 IKGKDRDILK
+444 IRKKGHDILK
-454 FGENVTFSATDK
+454 IGENVTFSATDK
-466 KGISIGG
+466 RGVSVGG
-473 IYSNSIRNLL
+473 IYGNSIRNLL
-483 AMSPLLPAYS
+483 AMSPLLPAYND
-493 EDGGGYYEYKDIVAD
+493 EGGYYEYKDIQAD
-508 QWDFSAEMSNPLA
+508 AWDFSAEMANPLA
-521 AMLYDEGNSYTKG
+521 QMKYDNGFGYTKV
-534 YRLQSNFFLEFQPI
+534 YRLQTNFFLEFSPI

-554 ASAGWLYHHTEGR
+554 ASAGWLYRHREGR
-567 RYVPVYELSTKK
+567 SYVPVYELSSKK
-579 SNPADDVTQRQSY
+579 SNPNDDVSQNQSY
-592 NIRWSLENT
+592 SVRWSLENT
-601 LNYVKTFGNHNI
+601 LNWVKSFDKHNI
-613 DILLGQSIEKWGYGN
+613 DVLLGQSVEKWGYGN
-628 SLSITNSNSLF
+628 GVNVTNSNSLF
-639 PGSFDHAYIVNA
+639 PGSFDHAYIANA
-651 NVVDPAYTSISG
+651 NVVDPSLTSIGG
-663 SPQDQGSLSSFFGR
+663 SPEAQGALSSFFGR
-677 INYNYAET
+677 VNYNYDET

-711 VSAGWVM
+711 VSAGWVI
-718 SNEKFFES
+718 SNEKFMES
-726 TKTWLDFFKIR
+726 TKAWMDFLKIR

-756 IAFDDPYYFDNKDNP
+756 IALDDPYYFNNKDNP
-771 GIGAYPNI
+771 ALGAYPNI

-830 GTGAPYINGGDIEN
+830 GTNAPYVNGGDIEN
-844 KGIEV
+844 KGYEI
-849 QLSWNDKIGSDFR
+849 QLNWNDKIGKDFR
-862 YGVTFNFSHNKNE
+862 YSVSANFSHNKNE

-921 QNEQDLQDYLNRN
+921 QNEKQLQEYLDRN
-934 CGGDKANSLQG
+934 CSGDKANSLQG
-945 ESLQPGDVKFV
+945 ESLQPGDVMFK

-980 VTVGLNIT
+980 FTLGLNINI
-988 MSYKGFDFALNG
+988 SYKGFDFALNG

-1030 YWTGEGSTNEYPRFS
+1030 YWTGEGSTNRYPRFS

-1066 KISRISLGYDFKRI
+1066 KISRISLGYDFKRLYSK
-1080 AQFLPVHKCRLYV
+1080 LPVQKCRLYV
-1093 SLSNYFT
+1093 SLSNFFT

-1111 GYGNGASWA
+1111 GFGNGASWA

-1125 GYYPSSRSWQVGL
+1125 GYYPSARSWQVGL
-1138 NVAF
+1138 NINF